1 MRSLTTFCYDL
12 ENALPS
18 SGEKRRGKKHDGLD
32 PLGPDLHVAARFG
45 RALADNARFIGTW
58 FNKPLLTGAVVPSG
72 ADLARMMALYVD
84 PDLSGPVIELG
95 PGTGVITDAL
105 LERGIAEERLILIEF
120 DPDFCELLRQRFPKA
135 LVLQGDAYTLQKTI
149 DPRFAGK
156 VAAIVSG
163 LPLFTK
169 PESMRLRLLRDA
181 FNMLQKGAPFIQ
193 FTYAVISPI
202 PLRARGFI
210 AERSSRVW
218 RNVPPARV
226 WVYRRF
232 DGPHIRQTRRSALA
246 LIRRIRERTDRLG
259 SDLRSKVISK
269 LPQS

>member
-1 MRSLTTFCYDL
+1 MMACYVD
-12 ENALPS
+12 
-18 SGEKRRGKKHDGLD
+18 
-32 PLGPDLHVAARFG
+32 
-45 RALADNARFIGTW
+45 ADRIGTI
-58 FNKPLLTGAVVPSG
+58 
-72 ADLARMMALYVD
+72 
-84 PDLSGPVIELG
+84 IELG

-105 LERGIAEERLILIEF
+105 LQRGIAEERLILIEF
-120 DPDFCELLRQRFPKA
+120 DPDFCTLLRRRFPKA
-135 LVLQGDAYTLQKTI
+135 LVVQGDAYALQKAV
-149 DPRFAGK
+149 DPLLFGT

-169 PESMRLRLLRDA
+169 PESIRLRLLRDA
-181 FNMLQKGAPFIQ
+181 FNALQKGAPFIQ

-218 RNVPPARV
+218 RNMPPARV
-226 WVYRRF
+226 WIYRRF

-246 LIRRIRERTDRLG
+246 LMRRIRERTDRLG
-259 SDLRSKVISK
+259 ADLRSKVISK

>member
-1 MRSLTTFCYDL
+1 MPSL
-12 ENALPS
+12 
-18 SGEKRRGKKHDGLD
+18 GEKRRGKRHDGSKAASQNTNA
-32 PLGPDLHVAARFG
+32 AARFG

-72 ADLARMMALYVD
+72 ADLARMMACYVD
-84 PDLSGPVIELG
+84 ADRSGPIIELG

-105 LERGIAEERLILIEF
+105 LQRGIAEERLILIEF
-120 DPDFCELLRQRFPKA
+120 DPDFCTLLRRRFPKA
-135 LVLQGDAYTLQKTI
+135 LVVQGDAYALQKAV
-149 DPRFAGK
+149 DPLLFGT

-169 PESMRLRLLRDA
+169 PESIRLRLLRDA
-181 FNMLQKGAPFIQ
+181 FNVLQKGAPFIQ

-218 RNVPPARV
+218 RNMPPARV
-226 WVYRRF
+226 WIYRRF
-232 DGPHIRQTRRSALA
+232 DGPHILQTRRSALA
-246 LIRRIRERTDRLG
+246 LMRRIRERTDRLG
-259 SDLRSKVISK
+259 ADLRSKVISK